1 VNNAKS
7 GPFGSVLVDS
17 PPGSLVLVSGEG
29 DIEDG
34 ELLSPPA
41 EPIEEADEL
50 APPELAPEPG
60 SRVIVQP
67 SANMTSPTANNPTA
81 INDFLGI
88 HHLLGNS
95 SNATSI
101 LSPLVDARGD
111 PGRSEH

>member
-1 VNNAKS
+1 
-7 GPFGSVLVDS
+7 GSV
-17 PPGSLVLVSGEG
+17 VLVSGEV

-34 ELLSPPA
+34 EFVSPLG

-81 INDFLGI
+81 VNDFLGI

-101 LSPLVDARGD
+101 LSLSVDVGGN
-111 PGRSEH
+111 PGRSEHRPGAGQHVPQDLLH